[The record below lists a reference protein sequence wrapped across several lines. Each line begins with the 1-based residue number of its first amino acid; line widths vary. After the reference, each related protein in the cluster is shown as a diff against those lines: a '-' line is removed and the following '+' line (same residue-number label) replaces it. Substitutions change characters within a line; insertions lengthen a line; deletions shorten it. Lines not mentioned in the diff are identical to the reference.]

1 MLLRST
7 FAVALA
13 HGLYACGPVSEITP
27 SQQMSIMPVGAID
40 PAGPNNT
47 KRALAYLS
55 TELSVGQSSKLMAG
69 DQLMAQIDLKLEG
82 SDAGF
87 EQEPYFL
94 IQNEKGQVLVSYS
107 DTKPTDTGKRITI
120 SRGFAEND
128 IPVKSEDTS
137 LSISLVNKKSENFTM
152 TVYGVKLYA
161 LRQGKQLD
169 ISLPP
174 LTDWSRP
181 PSIEVK
187 KDEDNGYVLGIKQI
201 LAQPSQ
207 PAASVIVPAASV
219 IVPAASVIVPAS
231 SVEEAR
237 PSKQDPTQSSAPLNN
252 SVSVDPLCGEEMD
265 SCYENS
271 AALAAGRARLTDGS
285 KIILVPAAKGF
296 KVWKDAS
303 SDKIIK
309 ASGFYS
315 RSGDWQKRLM
325 KSGWGYEGDFLG
337 YKGLAGRA
345 CPEMI
350 YRADYS
356 MITDSKSENCLYY
369 DTGTP
374 KVRLGNEPSKVKNI
388 GVEKIDWMWVWSDI
402 WGDQCTFRC
411 RTPLYFQGNI
421 KTCNVKGMRLPTIY
435 EAEVDLDYAPF
446 QKKYGLPPRKSYVDQ
461 WLTQGGA
468 TYPLPGKGVPA
479 VPGGLTYTASG
490 VWQPLFASQYFVYDE
505 KRHPEKSAFNTPQN
519 VRCVLPP

>member
-1 MLLRST
+1 MLLRIT

-13 HGLYACGPVSEITP
+13 HSLYACGPVSEMTP
-27 SQQMSIMPVGAID
+27 RQQMSIIPVDAID
-40 PAGPNNT
+40 AAGANNT
-47 KRALAYLS
+47 KRELAYLS
-55 TELSVGQSSKLMAG
+55 TELSVGQTSKLMAG

-107 DTKPTDTGKRITI
+107 DTKSTATGKRVTI
-120 SRGFAEND
+120 SRGLSEME

-174 LTDWSRP
+174 LTDWSKP
-181 PSIEVK
+181 PSIGVK
-187 KDEDNGYVLGIKQI
+187 KDQDNGYILGFKQI
-201 LAQPSQ
+201 LAQPS
-207 PAASVIVPAASV
+207 PPSASVIVPAASA
-219 IVPAASVIVPAS
+219 IVPAR

-237 PSKQDPTQSSAPLNN
+237 PSNQDPTQPSAPLND
-252 SVSVDPLCGEEMD
+252 SVSGDPLCGEEMD
-265 SCYENS
+265 SCYENL

-285 KIILVPAAKGF
+285 KIILVPAASGF

-315 RSGDWQKRLM
+315 KNGDWQKRLM
-325 KSGWGYEGDFLG
+325 KSGWGYDGDFLG

-374 KVRLGNEPSKVKNI
+374 KVRLGGEPSKVKNI
-388 GVEKIDWMWVWSDI
+388 GIEKIDWMWIWSDI

-446 QKKYGLPPRKSYVDQ
+446 QKKYGLPRRKSYVDQ

-490 VWQPLFASQYFVYDE
+490 VWQPFFASQYFVYDD